1 MQSINK
7 ALITILGGGLNR
19 EGSIVTYEDAKGN
32 CQCSFLASCDIS
44 GTIKRQARRF
54 CPSSD
59 AHMIRWIAFD
69 DETAEAIV
77 SRFKRGAA
85 EIQQGDPLDTVL
97 RYDRPSILILPSE
110 TPGKVLFA
118 RFESRVSAGG
128 QISSEEPI
136 GYEATG
142 FLGLID
148 EPVFTR
154 RQPQPTMKRKW
165 WQRLSA

>member
-1 MQSINK
+1 
-7 ALITILGGGLNR
+7 
-19 EGSIVTYEDAKGN
+19 
-32 CQCSFLASCDIS
+32 
-44 GTIKRQARRF
+44 
-54 CPSSD
+54 
-59 AHMIRWIAFD
+59 MIRWIAFD

-85 EIQQGDPLDTVL
+85 EIQQGDPVDTVL

-118 RFESRVSAGG
+118 RVDSRINADG
-128 QISSEEPI
+128 QLTSDEPV

-142 FLGLID
+142 FLGLSD

-154 RQPQPTMKRKW
+154 RPPQPAIKKKW
-165 WQRLSA
+165 WQRLTA